1 MNRSQLI
8 PALHKAG
15 DTATLHSINAWAELT
30 GKPLIA
36 DNDNHAEPARPI
48 NKSTVPDGTVV
59 ETLMETTSAEEL
71 IAMYEEDQ
79 KAKKDPTFEKKLP
92 PYSLGQ
98 HVERF
103 RRPRKAKASPAQV
116 NTQTVE
122 DVMVRGVDESR
133 FRTKMGK
140 HADVLDAVLDD
151 STAAE
156 IGQLIAGP
164 GSSKRTCEGIGKQ
177 AVVRAARKLAE
188 LMAA

>member
-15 DTATLHSINAWAELT
+15 DTTTLQSINAWSELT

-36 DNDNHAEPARPI
+36 DNDNHAEPARPVH
-48 NKSTVPDGTVV
+48 KPSLPDGTIV
-59 ETLMETTSAEEL
+59 ETLMETTSAEDL
-71 IAMYEEDQ
+71 IAMYREDQ
-79 KAKKDPTFEKKLP
+79 EAKRDPDFEKKLP
-92 PYSLGQ
+92 PYSAAQ

-122 DVMVRGVDESR
+122 DVMVRNIDER
-133 FRTKMGK
+133 RLRTKMGK

-156 IGQLIAGP
+156 IGQLVAGP
-164 GSSKRTCEGIGKQ
+164 GSSKRAYEGIGKQ
-177 AVVRAARKLAE
+177 AVVRAARKLSE

>member
-15 DTATLHSINAWAELT
+15 DTITLHNINAWSELT

-36 DNDNHAEPARPI
+36 DNDNHAEPARPV
-48 NKSTVPDGTVV
+48 NKPATPEGTIV
-59 ETLMETTSAEEL
+59 ETLMETTSAEDL
-71 IAMYEEDQ
+71 IAMYEEGE

-92 PYSLGQ
+92 PYSAAM

-103 RRPRKAKASPAQV
+103 RRPRKARASPAQS

-122 DVMVRGVDESR
+122 DVMVRSIDQSR
-133 FRTKMGK
+133 LRTKMGK

-151 STAAE
+151 NTAAE
-156 IGQLIAGP
+156 IGELVAGP
-164 GSSKRTCEGIGKQ
+164 GSSKRTYEGIGKQ

>member
-15 DTATLHSINAWAELT
+15 DTITLHSINAWSELT
-30 GKPLIA
+30 GKALIA
-36 DNDNHAEPARPI
+36 DNDNHAEPARPVH
-48 NKSTVPDGTVV
+48 KSAVPDGTTV
-59 ETLMETTSAEEL
+59 ETLMETATAEEL

-79 KAKKDPTFEKKLP
+79 EAKRDPTFEKKLP

-122 DVMVRGVDESR
+122 GVMVRSIDEGR
-133 FRTKMGK
+133 LRIKMGR

-156 IGQLIAGP
+156 IGELIAGP
-164 GSSKRTCEGIGKQ
+164 GSSKRTYEGIGKQ
-177 AVVRAARKLAE
+177 AVVRAARKLTE